1 MRVAPAKHP
10 RQRLLNVRI
19 GCFGIQVQVGFCGH
33 DHTAEAKAA
42 LHGLLIDERF
52 LNRMRLR
59 ARSQTFERRDLRA
72 RDIRYRRDT
81 GPDCLTLDND
91 RATAALTESAAEL
104 DRKSTRL
111 NSSHVAIS
119 YA

>member
-1 MRVAPAKHP
+1 MRVAPAKDP

-19 GCFGIQVQVGFCGH
+19 GCFGIPVQVGFCGH
-33 DHTAEAKAA
+33 DDAAEAKAA

-72 RDIRYRRDT
+72 RDVRWCRDKSADGVSSARRSRST
-81 GPDCLTLDND
+81 KVWARLIARVHNCKP
-91 RATAALTESAAEL
+91 AA
-104 DRKSTRL
+104 
-111 NSSHVAIS
+111 
-119 YA
+119 